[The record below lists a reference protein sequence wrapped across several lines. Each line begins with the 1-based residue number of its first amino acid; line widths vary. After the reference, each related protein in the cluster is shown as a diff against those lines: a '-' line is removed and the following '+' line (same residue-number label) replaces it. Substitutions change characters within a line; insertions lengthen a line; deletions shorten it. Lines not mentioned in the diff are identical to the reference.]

1 VTSNEKIVEL
11 ITRHVLHDGEQVDRV
26 KNWPDGVAVTTSVF
40 RHLVAG
46 SEQAAWTISREPW
59 VNDIVLAERDDLIV
73 EGQNQRFGFLLLDD
87 GTDIYLNDQAAVS
100 ALGRRL
106 ADGMNP
112 SGYAEILVAFHPY
125 TSAFCAVLTESDELR
140 RVLGRPDLPDVDPI
154 RLQQAPDGVRLTF
167 SSFARYRLV
176 GAQELLDLLAWTVD
190 VPAGEPAR
198 WTSRPTVTGLRL
210 DPAGD
215 VPQP

>member
-46 SEQAAWTISREPW
+46 SEQPAWTISREPW
-59 VNDIVLAERDDLIV
+59 ADDVVIAERDDLIV
-73 EGQNQRFGFLLLDD
+73 EGQPQRFGFLLLDD
-87 GTDIYLNDQAAVS
+87 GADIYLNDPAAVS
-100 ALGRRL
+100 ELGRRL
-106 ADGMNP
+106 ADGMDP
-112 SGYAEILVAFHPY
+112 SGYAQILVAFHPY
-125 TSAFCAVLTESDELR
+125 TSAYCAVLTESDELR

-190 VPAGEPAR
+190 VPADEPAR

-210 DPAGD
+210 DAAGG
-215 VPQP
+215 VPQA